1 MLTTVLPKIA
11 KNRKPPK
18 SQQTGEEINK
28 MWYTQTMEYNSA
40 IKRDETLKYAT
51 TWMNLKNIML
61 SERC

>member
-40 IKRDETLKYAT
+40 IKRDEPLIPT
-51 TWMNLKNIML
+51 TIWMNI
-61 SERC
+61 